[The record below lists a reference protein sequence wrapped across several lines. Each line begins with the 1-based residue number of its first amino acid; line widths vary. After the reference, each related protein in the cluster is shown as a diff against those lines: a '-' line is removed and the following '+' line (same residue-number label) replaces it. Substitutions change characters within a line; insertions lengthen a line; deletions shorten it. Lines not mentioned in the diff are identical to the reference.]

1 MQTAAEDHAYG
12 LANMTA
18 SKQLQFQN
26 SLSDVKTEATTWS
39 MTETARVAIQLEREI
54 YGYT

>member
-26 SLSDVKTEATTWS
+26 SLSDVETEATTWS
-39 MTETARVAIQLEREI
+39 MTETARVAIPLEREI
-54 YGYT
+54 